1 MFQAIMPLM
10 LTKITV
16 VLFALVL
23 LLLGILLILVP
34 WVNLSGVGDWG
45 DNYLLAL
52 VVENTGLPI
61 VKTIVASAWFRGAV
75 TGLGVFNI
83 LLAFWEI
90 ANFRK
95 SVEMLEGTGT

>member
-1 MFQAIMPLM
+1 MRM

-16 VLFALVL
+16 VLFAFVL

-34 WVNLSGVGDWG
+34 WVNPPGVGDWG
-45 DNYLLAL
+45 DNYLLSM
-52 VVENTGLPI
+52 VTETTGLPI
-61 VKTIVASAWFRGAV
+61 LKTVIASAWVRGAV

-83 LLAFWEI
+83 VLAFWEI

-95 SVEMLEGTGT
+95 SVEMLEGTGS

>member
-1 MFQAIMPLM
+1 M

-16 VLFALVL
+16 VLFAFVL
-23 LLLGILLILVP
+23 LMLGILLILVP
-34 WVNLSGVGDWG
+34 WVNPPGIVDWG

-52 VVENTGLPI
+52 VVEKTGLPLL
-61 VKTIVASAWFRGAV
+61 KTIIASAWVRGAV

-83 LLAFWEI
+83 LLAVWEI

-95 SVEMLEGTGT
+95 SVEMLEGAGT

>member
-1 MFQAIMPLM
+1 M

-16 VLFALVL
+16 VLFAFVL
-23 LLLGILLILVP
+23 LMLGILLILVP
-34 WVNLSGVGDWG
+34 WVNPPGIGDWG
-45 DNYLLAL
+45 DNYLLSL
-52 VVENTGLPI
+52 VVEKTGMPLI
-61 VKTIVASAWFRGAV
+61 KTIVASAWVRGAV
-75 TGLGVFNI
+75 SGLGVFNI